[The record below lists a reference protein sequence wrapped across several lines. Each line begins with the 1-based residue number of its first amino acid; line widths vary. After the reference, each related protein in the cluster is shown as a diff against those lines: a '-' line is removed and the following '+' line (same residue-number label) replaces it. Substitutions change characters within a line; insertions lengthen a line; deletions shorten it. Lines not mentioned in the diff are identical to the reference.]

1 MITAK
6 EVKEMALVSMIY
18 NLRQARNDAKTAGFG
33 WEVDDDLC
41 TLIDQAEFAY
51 DEERDV

>member
-6 EVKEMALVSMIY
+6 EVKEMALASLIY

-41 TLIDQAEFAY
+41 TLIEHAEHAY
-51 DEERDV
+51 DDERDS